1 MKTVKEVAD
10 IFNVYFRTVHLWI
23 KEKKIKATQVGRKYL
38 ISDSEIEYIKQNGLR
53 QGENQNG

>member
-1 MKTVKEVAD
+1 MKTVKEVAE

-23 KEKKIKATQVGRKYL
+23 KQGKMKATQVGRKYL

-53 QGENQNG
+53 EN